1 MSYGPD
7 LEWSTVDTSVTNHS
21 TKRGGTQRLSHHTVP
36 TPDVPPRHSLRSD
49 SNTSASVR
57 PPGGD
62 QTSKTA
68 YMSHPASH
76 TCMYTEPCVSLAS
89 VTAAVYSLT
98 GSPQNDKVNRACCV
112 RPPTRDHRTDESPF
126 AAAERQTSWT
136 ARSCLEDC
144 RGRLLAVLCLP
155 GSNPSE
161 SHASLCFRP
170 QHLSSETATVP
181 TTNRSLGRG
190 LGLVLGGRFVRLS
203 SWRRRVTQG
212 SSAETCGS
220 SNKESEVDQEPLVGE
235 QGVYYYGYYYPGLA
249 FYFSKLLI
257 FSPQTLVSPGVLP
270 QQVAYGPELVPAYPW
285 DPSFFFTDEIQGS
298 ITVDPTNP
306 HYKPNLTSHGHTR
319 ALSKTM
325 PTSKSV
331 LGTKGSSLS
340 SDVSHPITV
349 QNQTHKPVK
358 KGAAAVLSKGYVPI
372 NKFNVYANQ
381 GKGELLYSKSAINLK
396 ENGRSWVDDEKLKV
410 KNKLNS
416 HGDFDLLNEQNRGPR
431 TNGSRSSSQSGVDV
445 LEALGAEKND
455 SGSISSAI
463 VNKDEYNRPDF
474 RTQYEHAL
482 FFVIKSYSED
492 DIHKSIKYNVWAS
505 TPNGNKRLDNA
516 FQVAQEKMAEKN
528 SKCPVFLFFSNSRVA
543 SSVRG
548 LHPLKPTDLGSFL
561 SSDAGKSSSAYC
573 RIDLLLELLQLL
585 FLVKSDAS
593 ETSFLMTTSLSYL
606 YHPLHGSCTPLA
618 STSSSP
624 SSPLP
629 FTYFR
634 LEQSRKGRFYATST
648 PLPITQRSHPAATTK
663 GNPPGSYQSSKTNI
677 TDCHCTTCT
686 PLHRCTGLPASPS
699 PICLSRPPQ
708 EHQQGVTV
716 VFQFEVQRSQ
726 YNKSTQVQWAVPPFD
741 GLLCTLGVATSP
753 LQEPWH
759 CDNVDQR
766 RHRLDTFIP
775 SPLLRLPPSEPLHLP
790 QAAASADG
798 GISAPAPFLS
808 DLCITG
814 LRFSFLS
821 SDSSQPLHLPL

>member
-1 MSYGPD
+1 
-7 LEWSTVDTSVTNHS
+7 
-21 TKRGGTQRLSHHTVP
+21 
-36 TPDVPPRHSLRSD
+36 
-49 SNTSASVR
+49 
-57 PPGGD
+57 
-62 QTSKTA
+62 
-68 YMSHPASH
+68 
-76 TCMYTEPCVSLAS
+76 MYTEPCVSLAS

-98 GSPQNDKVNRACCV
+98 GTPQNDKVNRAYAKPRGPLDLASRTV
-112 RPPTRDHRTDESPF
+112 VAASSPSFVSRAPIPPNPTPLLPPPAPLVGNGHGSGDEPLPWSGFGSRGRWSIRSPF
-126 AAAERQTSWT
+126 ELEATSN
-136 ARSCLEDC
+136 S
-144 RGRLLAVLCLP
+144 G
-155 GSNPSE
+155 
-161 SHASLCFRP
+161 F
-170 QHLSSETATVP
+170 
-181 TTNRSLGRG
+181 
-190 LGLVLGGRFVRLS
+190 F
-203 SWRRRVTQG
+203 
-212 SSAETCGS
+212 CGDLWCDLMDAKAKPEKRS

-270 QQVAYGPELVPAYPW
+270 QQAAYGPELVPAYPW

-331 LGTKGSSLS
+331 LGTKGSSLA

-474 RTQYEHAL
+474 RTQYEHAS

-492 DIHKSIKYNVWAS
+492 DIHKSIKYDVWAS

-528 SKCPVFLFFSNSRVA
+528 SKCPVFLFFS
-543 SSVRG
+543 
-548 LHPLKPTDLGSFL
+548 F
-561 SSDAGKSSSAYC
+561 KS
-573 RIDLLLELLQLL
+573 
-585 FLVKSDAS
+585 
-593 ETSFLMTTSLSYL
+593 
-606 YHPLHGSCTPLA
+606 
-618 STSSSP
+618 
-624 SSPLP
+624 
-629 FTYFR
+629 
-634 LEQSRKGRFYATST
+634 
-648 PLPITQRSHPAATTK
+648 
-663 GNPPGSYQSSKTNI
+663 
-677 TDCHCTTCT
+677 
-686 PLHRCTGLPASPS
+686 
-699 PICLSRPPQ
+699 
-708 EHQQGVTV
+708 
-716 VFQFEVQRSQ
+716 
-726 YNKSTQVQWAVPPFD
+726 
-741 GLLCTLGVATSP
+741 
-753 LQEPWH
+753 
-759 CDNVDQR
+759 
-766 RHRLDTFIP
+766 
-775 SPLLRLPPSEPLHLP
+775 
-790 QAAASADG
+790 
-798 GISAPAPFLS
+798 
-808 DLCITG
+808 
-814 LRFSFLS
+814 
-821 SDSSQPLHLPL
+821 